1 MTDLLRSLNTT
12 QNRGLALATNSN
24 ENSTRGQR
32 YYQQSPSL
40 AETPISRYSGGS
52 NNDGDTSNS
61 SCTVSNNNETRT
73 HPDTSLQHSYDTS
86 QDFISRFPIGFE
98 GCVSCGQKY
107 HRNTRECTSAKAD
120 NFDKHCF
127 LLKCGHINPI
137 LRYQILNLSINQKIH
152 VATII

>member
-52 NNDGDTSNS
+52 NNNGDTGNS
-61 SCTVSNNNETRT
+61 SRTISNNIETRT
-73 HPDTSLQHSYDTS
+73 HPDTGLQHPYDKS
-86 QDFISRFPIGFE
+86 RDFISQFPIGFE
-98 GCVSCGQKY
+98 GCFNCGQKD
-107 HRNTRECTSAKAD
+107 HRNTRECASAKAG
-120 NFDKHCF
+120 NFDKQRF
-127 LLKCGHINPI
+127 LLKCGHINLI
-137 LRYQILNLSINQKIH
+137 LRDQILNLSVNQKIH
-152 VATII
+152 VATIT